1 MRVAVPL
8 FENDVAPRFCFA
20 REMLV
25 ATIDNGQVT
34 SRERLLVESIPW
46 PERIWRLEKLGVSVV
61 LASGFDRY
69 QVPMASARGIRV
81 ICGLGG
87 SADAVLEAYCAGEL
101 GPGATECRAS
111 EEPAPEPAAPR
122 ERENGR

>member
-25 ATIDNGQVT
+25 ATIDDGRVA
-34 SRERLLVESIPW
+34 SRERLLVEALPW
-46 PERIWRLEKLGVSVV
+46 PERIRRLEELGVTVV

-69 QVPMASARGIRV
+69 QIPMASARGIRV
-81 ICGLGG
+81 YCGLGG
-87 SADAVLEAYCAGEL
+87 SADAVLEAYCAGEIE
-101 GPGATECRAS
+101 PGIAERRAS
-111 EEPAPEPAAPR
+111 NEPTPEPAAPHRR
-122 ERENGR
+122 ESRR